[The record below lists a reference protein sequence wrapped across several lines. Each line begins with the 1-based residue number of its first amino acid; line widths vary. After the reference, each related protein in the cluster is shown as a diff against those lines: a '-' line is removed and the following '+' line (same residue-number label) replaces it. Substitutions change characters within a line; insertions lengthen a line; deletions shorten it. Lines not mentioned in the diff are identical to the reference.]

1 MRSKSII
8 VSIVIILLTSCAT
21 PSPEPTITVAPS
33 STHTAAPTL
42 TETPEPTLTPTAP
55 AIDEQGEDIQASLDK
70 FYFEQDYLAEFAT
83 IKESTLTIAG
93 EEVGAIVGVD
103 GAGAETVLTAEMT
116 QHDGTREMVR
126 VSGYTDATG
135 RTNYVFLNPELGV
148 APTGAFQLTERGAE
162 LLWGRFYE
170 ELSQG
175 QFAGMT
181 PEQVRD
187 KLWTAA
193 EAGTMTELLIPT
205 AFDNLTDANRR
216 LTEWESV
223 PFNPTLP
230 MEVVMVGSWQQFE
243 ALPEEWQRELPN
255 TTPND
260 GMLYAGLVT
269 TAADGHLVVI
279 GVDTNMSEGLLGFNR
294 ERIENALR
302 RFGLTING
310 ERRNYGSY
318 FGDLML
324 VSINWLSEAGEDDA
338 FNSRVSK
345 NHGAGIV
352 DGFPEA
358 WWEAQAV
365 GGSN

>member
-55 AIDEQGEDIQASLDK
+55 AVDEQGEDIQASLDK
-70 FYFEQDYLAEFAT
+70 FYFEQDYLAEFVT

-93 EEVGAIVGVD
+93 EEVGAIMGVD

-135 RTNYVFLNPELGV
+135 HTNYVFLNPELGV
-148 APTGAFQLTERGAE
+148 APTGAFQLTARGAE

-216 LTEWESV
+216 LAEWEGV

-243 ALPEEWQRELPN
+243 ALPPEWQRELPN
-255 TTPND
+255 TTPNED
-260 GMLYAGLVT
+260 SLYAGLVT

-279 GVDTNMSEGLLGFNR
+279 GVDTQYVANWG
-294 ERIENALR
+294 
-302 RFGLTING
+302 GLTRVGIEKNMDSLNMTLAKTRMNG
-310 ERRNYGSY
+310 GRGV
-318 FGDLML
+318 GDRLL
-324 VSINWLSEAGEDDA
+324 IGINWLSDYQKLDA
-338 FNSRVSK
+338 FERKVSRDS
-345 NHGAGIV
+345 GRDIIEA
-352 DGFPEA
+352 FSEA